1 MLGEVQMEEEENVI
15 QTLHMCRNCVRIRC
29 TKVDS
34 KVLLSFSDILKSVY
48 EVSEQKRLLS
58 YIAEEFEMELDQ
70 FPYIRIFNGLDKRF
84 ELHVA
89 ITPIQAYWFL
99 ASRKNSSNF
108 YKELAKSIR
117 EELIE
122 EFFS

>member
-1 MLGEVQMEEEENVI
+1 MEEENVI
-15 QTLHMCRNCVRIRC
+15 QTLQMCRNCVRIRY

-58 YIAEEFEMELDQ
+58 YIAEEFGMELDQ
-70 FPYIRIFNGLDKRF
+70 FPYIRISNGLDKRF

-108 YKELAKSIR
+108 YKEIAKSIR
-117 EELIE
+117 EQLIE
-122 EFFS
+122 EFLS